1 MLFIKVFL
9 KLYKLVNLDLV
20 MSKKVYIPMIFVI
33 FLIIVTT
40 GYLVYSLVLLNDKVV
55 DLKTDLDT
63 RNAELQNK
71 INELSSGLI
80 EVKSDVQMEIA
91 EIKAT
96 ASADFSG
103 IINNAVKS
111 VVTIQTNAAQGTG
124 FIISDDGF
132 LITNAHVLYGG
143 RYANVLTYERGT
155 LEADLVGYN
164 LDMDLALLKIPGN
177 HDYLEL
183 GNSDDVKVG
192 EKVIAIGNPL
202 GLSFS
207 VTEGII
213 SAVHREGPNGKL
225 IYIQTDAALNPGNSG
240 GPLIDK
246 KGDVIGI
253 NNFKVTGENL
263 GFALESNQIVEITN
277 SISQKALNSTII

>member
-1 MLFIKVFL
+1 
-9 KLYKLVNLDLV
+9 
-20 MSKKVYIPMIFVI
+20 MIFVI